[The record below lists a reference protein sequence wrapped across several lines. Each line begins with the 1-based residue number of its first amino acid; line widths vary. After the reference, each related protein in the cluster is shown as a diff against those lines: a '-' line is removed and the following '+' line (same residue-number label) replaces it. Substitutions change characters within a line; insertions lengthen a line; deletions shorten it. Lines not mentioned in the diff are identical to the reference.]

1 MIGIRCMEQ
10 VIKDGKNRDCKPML
24 SIVVPIYKVEKY
36 LNKCI
41 DSILAQTFTDF
52 ELILVNDGSP
62 DRCREICDYYEKKD
76 KRIKVIHKANG
87 GLSSARN
94 AGINIAIG
102 EYIGFVDSDDYIEPF
117 MYERLIK
124 SLQNNNCLLSVCAIN
139 YVFENGKSICKVKG
153 ENDKVFNFSD
163 AILEM
168 NTYRLFDMGAWSKVY
183 HKSLFNNLRF
193 PVGKLS
199 EDFYIMYKIFDRA
212 QKISYVATPC
222 YNYLQRQNS
231 ISRNT
236 KINHDFEYAAKEQ
249 MEYLERKYPELT
261 VLAHTSYASA
271 ALTVYDFYL
280 KNHVKCSK
288 EQLNHFKKIIRENY
302 VYISKA
308 TYLSKAKKIQFAL
321 FMINPILYKEIF
333 LLYRKF
339 RRI

>member
-1 MIGIRCMEQ
+1 MKKISKYK
-10 VIKDGKNRDCKPML
+10 KDSENTPML

-36 LNKCI
+36 LNKCV
-41 DSILAQTFTDF
+41 DSILGQTFTDF
-52 ELILVNDGSP
+52 ELILVDDGSP
-62 DRCREICDYYEKKD
+62 DRCGEICDYYEKKD
-76 KRIKVIHKANG
+76 KRVKVIHKENG

-94 AGINIAIG
+94 AGINVAIG

-117 MYERLIK
+117 MYECLIE
-124 SLQNNNCLLSVCAIN
+124 SLQKNNCLLAVCAIN
-139 YVFENGKSICKVKG
+139 YVFEDGKNICRVEG
-153 ENDKVFNFSD
+153 EKDRVFNFSE

-168 NTYRLFDMGAWSKVY
+168 NTYHLFDMGAWSKVY
-183 HKSLFNNLRF
+183 HKSLFHNLRF

-249 MEYLERKYPELT
+249 MEYLEMKYPELT
-261 VLAHTSYASA
+261 VLGHTSYASA
-271 ALTVYDFYL
+271 ALTVYDFYI

-288 EQLNHFKKIIRENY
+288 EQLKHFEKIVKENY

-308 TYLSKAKKIQFAL
+308 DYLSKTKKIQFAL
-321 FMINPILYKEIF
+321 FKINPILYKGIF
-333 LLYRKF
+333 LIYRKY
-339 RRI
+339 RRV

>member
-1 MIGIRCMEQ
+1 MKYMRKINE
-10 VIKDGKNRDCKPML
+10 DKNSIESEPML
-24 SIVVPIYKVEKY
+24 SIIVPIYNVEKY
-36 LNKCI
+36 LNKCV
-41 DSILAQTFTDF
+41 DSILRQTFTDF
-52 ELILVNDGSP
+52 ELILVDDGSP
-62 DRCREICDYYEKKD
+62 DKCGEICDFYEKKD
-76 KRIKVIHKANG
+76 RRVKVIHKKNG

-94 AGINIAIG
+94 AGIDIAKG

-117 MYERLIK
+117 MYERLIT
-124 SLQNNNCLLSVCAIN
+124 SLQKNDCLLAVCAIN
-139 YVFENGKSICKVKG
+139 YVFEDGKTICKV
-153 ENDKVFNFSD
+153 ENEKDQVFDFSA

-183 HKSLFNNLRF
+183 HKSLFHNLRF

-249 MEYLERKYPELT
+249 MEYLETKYPELS

-280 KNHVKCSK
+280 KNRVKCSK
-288 EQLNHFKKIIRENY
+288 EQLKHFEKIVKENY
-302 VYISKA
+302 KYISKA
-308 TYLSKAKKIQFAL
+308 DYLSKAKKIQFAL
-321 FMINPILYKEIF
+321 FIINPSLYKGIF
-333 LLYRKF
+333 LLYRKLK
-339 RRI
+339 RV

>member
-1 MIGIRCMEQ
+1 MEK
-10 VIKDGKNRDCKPML
+10 ISEEKKDIEDTPML

-41 DSILAQTFTDF
+41 DSILCQTFTDF
-52 ELILVNDGSP
+52 ELILVDDGSP
-62 DRCREICDYYEKKD
+62 DRCGEICDYYQKRD
-76 KRIKVIHKANG
+76 KRVRVIHKENG

-94 AGINIAIG
+94 AGIDIASG

-117 MYERLIK
+117 MYEYLIE
-124 SLQNNNCLLSVCAIN
+124 SLKKNKCLLSICAIN
-139 YVFENGKSICKVKG
+139 YVFEDGKSICKVKD
-153 ENDKVFNFSD
+153 EEDQVFNFSD

-249 MEYLERKYPELT
+249 MEYLETKYPELK

-271 ALTVYDFYL
+271 ALTVYDFYI
-280 KNHVKCSK
+280 KNNVKCSK
-288 EQLNHFKKIIRENY
+288 EQLKHFKKILKENY
-302 VYISKA
+302 SYIVKA
-308 TYLSKAKKIQFAL
+308 KYLSKTKKIQFAL
-321 FMINPILYKEIF
+321 FKINPILYRAIF
-333 LLYRKF
+333 ILYRKY